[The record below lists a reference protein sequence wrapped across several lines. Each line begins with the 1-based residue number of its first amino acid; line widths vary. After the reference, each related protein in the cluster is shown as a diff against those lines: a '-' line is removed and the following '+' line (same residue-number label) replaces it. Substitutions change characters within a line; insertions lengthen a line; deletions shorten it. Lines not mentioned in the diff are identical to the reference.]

1 MDRPFRVGVSREV
14 VNEDGSTMFSESV
27 FRALDDPA
35 VQWELLPERLAVIT
49 PEVAA
54 SYDALCLLTSR
65 VSRET
70 LSGPDRRV
78 KLLARFGV
86 GYDSIDVDACTDH
99 GVLVTITP
107 DGVRRPV
114 ASSVLAYV
122 LALSHRMILKDR
134 LVREGRW
141 LEKGRHLGVGL
152 VGRTLGVVGV
162 GNIGREVLRLAAPFG
177 LRLLGADPHV
187 RQQDVADLGVT
198 MTDLPTLLR
207 ESDFVS
213 VNCLLDESTRG
224 LVGAREFALMKPTAF
239 FINTAR
245 GPVVQE
251 AALVEALRAGRIQ
264 GAAIDVFEVEPAA
277 PDNPLLAFDN
287 VIVAPH
293 AICHTDQCMDALA
306 ELAFRAAVDMAH
318 RRQPRTL
325 VNPGALERLDWFHA

>member
-1 MDRPFRVGVSREV
+1 MEPKFRVGVSREV

-27 FRALDDPA
+27 FRVLDDPA
-35 VQWELLPERLAVIT
+35 VHWELLPARMPVIT

-54 SYDALCLLTSR
+54 RYDALCLLTSR
-65 VSRET
+65 VSRDT
-70 LSGPDRRV
+70 LAGSDRRV

-86 GYDSIDVDACTDH
+86 GYDSIDVDACTER

-114 ASSVLAYV
+114 ASSVMAYV

-187 RQQDVADLGVT
+187 RPEDVAGLGVT

-213 VNCLLDESTRG
+213 MNCLLDDSTRG
-224 LVGAREFALMKPTAF
+224 LMGAREFALMKPTAW

-264 GAAIDVFEVEPAA
+264 GAAIDVFETEPAA
-277 PDNPLLAFDN
+277 VDNPLLAFDN

-293 AICHTDQCMDALA
+293 AICHTDQCMDALG

-325 VNPGALERLDWFHA
+325 VNPGALQRLDWFHA

>member
-1 MDRPFRVGVSREV
+1 MQKFRIGISRDV
-14 VNEDGSTMFSESV
+14 VNANGSTMFGEDAFKV
-27 FRALDDPA
+27 LDDPA
-35 VQWELLPERLAVIT
+35 VEWELLPERVPVIT
-49 PEVAA
+49 REHAA
-54 SYDALCLLTSR
+54 AYDALCLLTAR

-78 KLLARFGV
+78 KLMARFGV
-86 GYDSIDVDACTDH
+86 GYDSIDVDACTEH
-99 GVLVTITP
+99 GVLVTISP
-107 DGVRRPV
+107 EGVRRPV
-114 ASSVLAYV
+114 AAAVMAYV
-122 LALSHRMILKDR
+122 LALSHRMVLKDR

-162 GNIGREVLRLAAPFG
+162 GSIGREVLRLAAPFG

-187 RQQDVADLGVT
+187 AQRDVADLGVT
-198 MTDLPTLLR
+198 MTDLDTLLR

-213 VNCLLDESTRG
+213 INCLLDDSTRG
-224 LVGAREFALMKPTAF
+224 LMGAREFGLMKPSAW

-251 AALVEALRAGRIQ
+251 PALVEALRAGRLQ
-264 GAAIDVFEVEPAA
+264 GAAIDVFEKEPAT
-277 PDNPLLAFDN
+277 PDHPLLALDN
-287 VIVAPH
+287 VLVAPH
-293 AICHTDQCMDALA
+293 AICHTDQCMAALG

-325 VNPGALERLDWFHA
+325 VNPQALERLDWLHA

>member
-1 MDRPFRVGVSREV
+1 MEPKFRVGVSREV
-14 VNEDGSTMFSESV
+14 VNEDGSTMFSETV
-27 FRALDDPA
+27 FRVLDDPA
-35 VQWELLPERLAVIT
+35 VQWELLPARMAVIT
-49 PEVAA
+49 PEVA
-54 SYDALCLLTSR
+54 SQYDALCLLTSR
-65 VSRET
+65 VSRDT
-70 LSGPDRRV
+70 LAGPGRRV

-86 GYDSIDVDACTDH
+86 GYDSIDVDACTAN

-114 ASSVLAYV
+114 AASVMAYV

-152 VGRTLGVVGV
+152 AGRTLGVVGV

-187 RQQDVADLGVT
+187 RQEDVADLGVT

-213 VNCLLDESTRG
+213 MNCLLDASTRG
-224 LVGAREFALMKPTAF
+224 LMGEREFALMKPTAW

-245 GPVVQE
+245 GPVVRE

-264 GAAIDVFEVEPAA
+264 GAAIDVFETEPAA

-293 AICHTDQCMDALA
+293 AICHTDQCMDALG

>member
-1 MDRPFRVGVSREV
+1 MEAKFRVGVSREV
-14 VNEDGSTMFSESV
+14 VNEDGSTMFSEAV

-35 VQWELLPERLAVIT
+35 VHWELLPARMPVIT

-54 SYDALCLLTSR
+54 RYDALCLLTSR
-65 VSRET
+65 VSRDT
-70 LSGPDRRV
+70 LAGADRRV

-86 GYDSIDVDACTDH
+86 GYDSIDVDACTER

-114 ASSVLAYV
+114 ASSVMAYV

-187 RQQDVADLGVT
+187 RQEDVAGLGVT

-213 VNCLLDESTRG
+213 MNCLLDESTRG
-224 LVGAREFALMKPTAF
+224 LMGEREFSLMKPTAW

-251 AALVEALRAGRIQ
+251 AALVAALRAGRIQ
-264 GAAIDVFEVEPAA
+264 GAAIDVFETEPAA
-277 PDNPLLAFDN
+277 VDNPLLAFDN

-293 AICHTDQCMDALA
+293 AICHTDQCMDALG
-306 ELAFRAAVDMAH
+306 ELAFLAAVDMAH

-325 VNPGALERLDWFHA
+325 VNPGALQHLDWFHA